1 MESRVRSEDHRAH
14 RSERQ
19 QGGAGADNSD
29 RKSHRRRLCDDRTC
43 CRTRRVSLNDFPG
56 YGDNLH
62 DVGHRR
68 RWHHRHRASRHGRC
82 GCAVRPPMSEDAVI
96 EANGLTK
103 TYGQAVAVD
112 HVSFSV
118 GRGEIFGLLGPNG
131 AGKTTTI
138 LMMLGLTDISGGD
151 VRVLGFNPAREPLSV
166 KRRVGYLPDT
176 VGFYDNLTAADN
188 LRYTARL
195 IGFRLAEREKRIADA
210 LERVGLSD
218 VADNRVGTFS
228 RGMRQRLGLAEILM
242 KGAQIAILDEPT
254 SGLDPHAT
262 SELLAIIRGF
272 KSEGVSVLLSSH
284 LLERV
289 QSVCDRVALFNNGR
303 IALMGSVAELGREV
317 LGGGYVVDIEAD
329 GAALADR
336 LALIPGVSGV
346 EKIGIGKVRL
356 HADRDV
362 RSEAAVEV
370 VAMHGRLKYLGVQEA
385 SLEAIYNHYFDA
397 KAETPK
403 EGARHAA

>member
-1 MESRVRSEDHRAH
+1 
-14 RSERQ
+14 
-19 QGGAGADNSD
+19 
-29 RKSHRRRLCDDRTC
+29 
-43 CRTRRVSLNDFPG
+43 
-56 YGDNLH
+56 
-62 DVGHRR
+62 
-68 RWHHRHRASRHGRC
+68 
-82 GCAVRPPMSEDAVI
+82 MSEDIVI
-96 EANGLTK
+96 EARGLTK
-103 TYGQAVAVD
+103 TYGRAVAVD

-138 LMMLGLTDISGGD
+138 LMLLGLTDISGGE
-151 VRVLGFNPAREPLSV
+151 VRVLGFDPAREPLSV

-176 VGFYDNLTAADN
+176 VGFYDQLTAADN

-195 IGFRLAEREKRIADA
+195 IGFKKVEREKRIADA
-210 LERVGLSD
+210 LDQVGLSEF
-218 VADNRVGTFS
+218 AEKRVGTFS

-262 SELLAIIRGF
+262 AELLAIIRGF
-272 KSEGVSVLLSSH
+272 KNESVSVLLSSH

-289 QSVCDRVALFNNGR
+289 QSVCDRVALFSGGH
-303 IALMGSVAELGREV
+303 IALMGSVADLGREV

-329 GAALADR
+329 GAGLAER

-346 EKIGIGKVRL
+346 EKTGIGKLRL

-362 RSEAAVEV
+362 RPEAAVEV
-370 VAMHGRLKYLGVQEA
+370 VAMEGRLKYLGVQEP
-385 SLEAIYNHYFDA
+385 SLDAIYTRYF
-397 KAETPK
+397 ETRHNEEMAMK

>member
-1 MESRVRSEDHRAH
+1 MIA
-14 RSERQ
+14 
-19 QGGAGADNSD
+19 
-29 RKSHRRRLCDDRTC
+29 
-43 CRTRRVSLNDFPG
+43 
-56 YGDNLH
+56 
-62 DVGHRR
+62 
-68 RWHHRHRASRHGRC
+68 
-82 GCAVRPPMSEDAVI
+82 DAVI
-96 EANGLTK
+96 EAHGLTK
-103 TYGQAVAVD
+103 TYGSAVAVD
-112 HVSFSV
+112 HISFSV

-138 LMMLGLTDISGGD
+138 LMMLGLTEISEGD

-195 IGFRLAEREKRIADA
+195 IGFRAMEREKRIAAA
-210 LERVGLSD
+210 LDRVGLAEF
-218 VADNRVGTFS
+218 ADKRVDTFS
-228 RGMRQRLGLAEILM
+228 RGMRQRLGLAEIVM

-254 SGLDPHAT
+254 SGLDPYAT
-262 SELLAIIRGF
+262 TELLGIIRGF
-272 KSEGVSVLLSSH
+272 KAEGVSVLLSSH

-289 QSVCDRVALFNNGR
+289 QSVCDRVALFSAGK
-303 IALMGSVAELGREV
+303 IALMGSVPDLGRQV

-329 GAALADR
+329 GVGLPER

-346 EKIGIGKVRL
+346 EKTGIGKLRL

-362 RSEAAVEV
+362 RPEAAAEV
-370 VAMHGRLKYLGVQEA
+370 IAMQGRLKYLGVQEA
-385 SLEAIYNHYFDA
+385 SLEAIYTRYFEDKPEEA
-397 KAETPK
+397 MK

>member
-1 MESRVRSEDHRAH
+1 
-14 RSERQ
+14 
-19 QGGAGADNSD
+19 
-29 RKSHRRRLCDDRTC
+29 
-43 CRTRRVSLNDFPG
+43 
-56 YGDNLH
+56 
-62 DVGHRR
+62 
-68 RWHHRHRASRHGRC
+68 
-82 GCAVRPPMSEDAVI
+82 MSVDAVI

-103 TYGQAVAVD
+103 RYGQAVAVD
-112 HVSFSV
+112 HISFNV

-138 LMMLGLTDISGGD
+138 LMLLGLTDISGGD
-151 VRVLGFNPAREPLSV
+151 VHVLGFNPAREPLSV
-166 KRRVGYLPDT
+166 KRRVGYMPDT

-195 IGFRLAEREKRIADA
+195 IGFRLAEREKRIAEA
-210 LERVGLSD
+210 LERVGLAD
-218 VADNRVGTFS
+218 VAEKRVATFS

-262 SELLAIIRGF
+262 SELLGVIRAF
-272 KSEGVSVLLSSH
+272 KAEGVSVLLSSH

-289 QSVCDRVALFNNGR
+289 QSVCDRVALFNAGK
-303 IALMGSVAELGREV
+303 IVLMGSVADLGRQV

-329 GAALADR
+329 GAGLAER

-346 EKIGIGKVRL
+346 EKTGIGKLRL

-362 RSEAAVEV
+362 RPEAAVEV
-370 VAMHGRLKYLGVQEA
+370 VAMQGRLKFLGVQDP
-385 SLEAIYNHYFDA
+385 SLEAIYNRYFEAQPEKPTND
-397 KAETPK
+397 
-403 EGARHAA
+403 GARDAA